1 MTARIV
7 SRLIQG
13 VVVIW
18 VIYTVT
24 FLLVIR
30 LPGNPLEST
39 EGRALHP
46 VIRKALAQRYGIE
59 DDWKFYVNYLGGALT
74 LDFGE
79 SLHYR
84 DWTCNQIIAQ
94 SLPVSVALGLW
105 ALLLAL
111 IFGVLFGVL
120 GAVYRYSVIDYATL
134 AVAIVGIS
142 VPSFVVGA
150 GLLIVFGIVLAWAP
164 VGGWGTLSHIWLP
177 GVALSLPFMAY
188 IARLTRLGMLDVL
201 GSDYIRTA
209 RAKGCSFAQ
218 VVWKHALK
226 NAFLPVLSFLGP
238 AAAYVMTG
246 SFVVEK
252 VFNIPGMGT
261 HFVQS
266 VLNKDQ
272 MLILAVVM
280 VLSGLIVVFNLVVD
294 IAYGWFDPRIG
305 AEGT

>member
-7 SRLIQG
+7 SRLAQG
-13 VVVIW
+13 VLVIW

-24 FLLVIR
+24 FILVMIM
-30 LPGNPLEST
+30 PGNPFMS
-39 EGRALHP
+39 EGRRMPP
-46 VIRKALAQRYGIE
+46 VIERALRQRYGM
-59 DDWKFYVNYLGGALT
+59 DDNWTFYKRYLVNMVR

-79 SLHYR
+79 SLVYK
-84 DWTCNQIIAQ
+84 DWTCNQIIAH
-94 SLPVSVALGLW
+94 SLPVSVALGSW

-111 IFGVLFGVL
+111 VFGVLFGVL
-120 GAVYRYSVIDYATL
+120 GAVYRYSVIDYLTL
-134 AVAIVGIS
+134 LVAIVGVS
-142 VPSFVVGA
+142 VPSFVVAA
-150 GLLIVFGIVLAWAP
+150 GLLIVFGIMLGWAP

-177 GVALSLPFMAY
+177 GIALSLPFMAY
-188 IARLTRLGMLDVL
+188 ITRLTRLGMLDIL
-201 GSDYIRTA
+201 SSDFIRTA
-209 RAKGCSFAQ
+209 RAKGCPP
-218 VVWKHALK
+218 VTVIGKHALK

-238 AAAYVMTG
+238 AAAYIMTG
-246 SFVVEK
+246 SFVIEK

-280 VLSGLIVVFNLVVD
+280 VFSALIVVFNLLVD

-305 AEGT
+305 AQGA

>member
-1 MTARIV
+1 MTSRII
-7 SRLIQG
+7 SRLLQG
-13 VVVIW
+13 IVVLW
-18 VIYTVT
+18 AIYTVT
-24 FLLVIR
+24 FLLVIIM
-30 LPGNPLEST
+30 PGNPFGT
-39 EGRALHP
+39 EGRRMSP
-46 VIRKALAQRYGIE
+46 VIERALRQRYGI
-59 DDWKFYVNYLGGALT
+59 DDNWRFYTHYLAGMAR

-84 DWTCNQIIAQ
+84 DWTCTQIIAS
-94 SLPVSVALGLW
+94 SLPVSVALGAW

-111 IFGVLFGVL
+111 VLGVTFGVL
-120 GAVYRYSVIDYATL
+120 GAVYRYRAIDYLTL
-134 AVAIVGIS
+134 GVAVIGIS

-150 GLLIVFGIVLAWAP
+150 GLLIIFGIMLAWAP
-164 VGGWGTLSHIWLP
+164 VGGWGTLAHIWLP
-177 GVALSLPFMAY
+177 GIALSLPFMAY

-201 GSDYIRTA
+201 SSDYVRTA
-209 RAKGCSFAQ
+209 RAKGCHPLA
-218 VVWKHALK
+218 VILKHALK
-226 NAFLPVLSFLGP
+226 NAFLPVLSYLGP
-238 AAAYVMTG
+238 TAAYVLTG

-252 VFNIPGMGT
+252 VFNVPGMGT

-280 VLSGLIVVFNLVVD
+280 AYSGLVVVFNLAVD

>member
-1 MTARIV
+1 MIGRIIA
-7 SRLIQG
+7 RLIQG

-24 FLLVIR
+24 FLLVMIM
-30 LPGNPLEST
+30 PGDPFAT
-39 EGRALHP
+39 EGRTMSP
-46 VIRKALAQRYGIE
+46 VIKQALLERYGMQ
-59 DDWKFYVNYLGGALT
+59 DNWTFYCNYLKGLAT
-74 LDFGE
+74 LDFGQ
-79 SLHYR
+79 SLVYK
-84 DWTCNQIIAQ
+84 DWSCNQIIAN
-94 SLPVSVALGLW
+94 SLPVSVSLGAF

-120 GAVYRYSVIDYATL
+120 GAVYRYHLIDYVTL
-134 AVAIVGIS
+134 FIAIVGVS
-142 VPSFVVGA
+142 VPSFVVAA
-150 GLLIVFGIVLAWAP
+150 GLLIVFGVMLAWAP
-164 VGGWGTLSHIWLP
+164 VGGWGTPGHLWLP
-177 GVALSLPFMAY
+177 GVSLSLPFMAY

-201 GSDYIRTA
+201 GSDYVRTA
-209 RAKGCSFAQ
+209 RAKGCGGGT
-218 VVWKHALK
+218 VVFKHALK

-238 AAAYVMTG
+238 AAAYIMTG

-261 HFVQS
+261 HFVQG

-272 MLILAVVM
+272 MLVLAVVM
-280 VLSGLIVVFNLVVD
+280 VLSGMIVVFNLIVD